1 MTTET
6 NDFNSSPILAARA
19 ATGTGLS
26 SDLPK
31 SELSEADVRQRFIT
45 PALNRV
51 GWANE
56 RMLAEYYFTQ
66 GPVLTTQKGKVARR
80 KMGASRRYEHE
91 QFAWR
96 IWYNMP
102 ITF

>member
-6 NDFNSSPILAARA
+6 NDFNPSTILAAHA
-19 ATGTGLS
+19 AAGAGLP
-26 SDLPK
+26 SDLSK

-51 GWANE
+51 DWANE

-96 IWYNMP
+96 IWYNTP

>member
-56 RMLAEYYFTQ
+56 RMLAEYYF
-66 GPVLTTQKGKVARR
+66 
-80 KMGASRRYEHE
+80 SRRG
-91 QFAWR
+91 
-96 IWYNMP
+96 P
-102 ITF
+102 S